1 MHKNVNV
8 QTGLTWKTFIV
19 ALNYPSFMHPH
30 LRFSNFPHKSTYT
43 CHYVYMYF
51 EMLLARRQNC
61 VHFEGMKVQQRW
73 KNVCHGNI
81 YSDLKHCSPKD
92 TYLKNEFD
100 VVIIAIF
107 MPTHPSLVVQDLTSI
122 LKTLFDLN
130 VSKQNAISRNL

>member
-1 MHKNVNV
+1 MNV

-19 ALNYPSFMHPH
+19 ALNYPCLMHPH

-51 EMLLARRQNC
+51 AVLFVRREKFCAFWGDESLATNEKMYVMATFMAISSIVVRRTQI
-61 VHFEGMKVQQRW
+61 W
-73 KNVCHGNI
+73 
-81 YSDLKHCSPKD
+81 
-92 TYLKNEFD
+92 KNEFD

-130 VSKQNAISRNL
+130 VSRQNVISWNL